1 MADDRKINAKARANN
16 LATTIFVPGQV
27 YFLIFLHFDGEISA
41 GNVINL
47 GSKVMPW
54 GRNVSGVLCCVL
66 FAASVVF
73 G

>member
-1 MADDRKINAKARANN
+1 MADDRKINSKARANN
-16 LATTIFVPGQV
+16 SNEDFCSWSGVISDSP
-27 YFLIFLHFDGEISA
+27 HFDGEISA
-41 GNVINL
+41 GNVTNR

-54 GRNVSGVLCCVL
+54 GRNVSGVHCCVL

>member
-1 MADDRKINAKARANN
+1 MADDKENKFESPRKQSSNED
-16 LATTIFVPGQV
+16 FCSWSGV
-27 YFLIFLHFDGEISA
+27 FSDFLHFDGKISV

-66 FAASVVF
+66 FVA
-73 G
+73 